1 MTPIPPPIPFPMEFP
16 ILLEPLT
23 TEEQVRSLP
32 NYTLM
37 VQEAIIALGKGEKS
51 NENFQGCSLLGIF
64 LYILRQYPNTRTQ
77 DNAIVMNNKIRSSLA
92 LLKRMGIVKSI
103 NDELDDLEIEST
115 LPSSIEPE
123 PDTVS
128 IFFSFYLLKTVQ
140 VNLFQKHSFLH
151 QLTHNMTT
159 DCSLNYQKN
168 TSSEH
173 VVYKNCFLFWHSKQF
188 MYTTCF

>member
-1 MTPIPPPIPFPMEFP
+1 MTFNIYSLIFSKSISVAESSIKRDTDSDSGISIEISSNTTSSMTPIPPPIPMP

-64 LYILRQYPNTRTQ
+64 LYVLRQYPNTRTQ
-77 DNAIVMNNKIRSSLA
+77 DSVIVMNNKIRSSLA

-128 IFFSFYLLKTVQ
+128 IFSPFTVA
-140 VNLFQKHSFLH
+140 FR
-151 QLTHNMTT
+151 
-159 DCSLNYQKN
+159 
-168 TSSEH
+168 
-173 VVYKNCFLFWHSKQF
+173 
-188 MYTTCF
+188 

>member
-1 MTPIPPPIPFPMEFP
+1 MAESSIKRDTDSDSGISIEISSNTTSSMTQIPPPIPIP

-37 VQEAIIALGKGEKS
+37 VQEAIIALGKGEIS

-77 DNAIVMNNKIRSSLA
+77 DSVIVMNNKIRSSLA

-115 LPSSIEPE
+115 LPTSVEPE

-128 IFFSFYLLKTVQ
+128 TYFCFLSFVKVLSKLVNCRACFLHR
-140 VNLFQKHSFLH
+140 NLFFL
-151 QLTHNMTT
+151 TFPA
-159 DCSLNYQKN
+159 
-168 TSSEH
+168 
-173 VVYKNCFLFWHSKQF
+173 CF
-188 MYTTCF
+188 

>member
-1 MTPIPPPIPFPMEFP
+1 MTFNIYSLIFSKSISVAESSIKRDTDSDSGISIEISSNTTSSMTPIPPPIPLP
-16 ILLEPLT
+16 ILLEPLLEPLT

-77 DNAIVMNNKIRSSLA
+77 DSVIIMNIKIRSSLA

-115 LPSSIEPE
+115 SIEPE

-128 IFFSFYLLKTVQ
+128 IFFYL
-140 VNLFQKHSFLH
+140 FLH
-151 QLTHNMTT
+151 
-159 DCSLNYQKN
+159 
-168 TSSEH
+168 
-173 VVYKNCFLFWHSKQF
+173 VSKPQYF
-188 MYTTCF
+188 FPI